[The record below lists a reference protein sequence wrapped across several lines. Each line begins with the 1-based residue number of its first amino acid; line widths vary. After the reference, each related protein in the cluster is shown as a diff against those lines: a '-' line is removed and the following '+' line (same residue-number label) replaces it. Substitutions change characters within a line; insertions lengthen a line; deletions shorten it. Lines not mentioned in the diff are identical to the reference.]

1 MPAMRL
7 DAVYLPGGFAMN
19 SSLLR
24 TLRRMTLFGQ
34 PDFNNSNLRE
44 LRLRPQVGLCTISGC
59 RSGFVWRRIGRRLVS
74 LPGALFAC
82 VAPKQA
88 HAYACFVLAGDD

>member
-34 PDFNNSNLRE
+34 PDFNN
-44 LRLRPQVGLCTISGC
+44 
-59 RSGFVWRRIGRRLVS
+59 RICGSSASARKS
-74 LPGALFAC
+74 
-82 VAPKQA
+82 
-88 HAYACFVLAGDD
+88 AYAPSQDVVRDL